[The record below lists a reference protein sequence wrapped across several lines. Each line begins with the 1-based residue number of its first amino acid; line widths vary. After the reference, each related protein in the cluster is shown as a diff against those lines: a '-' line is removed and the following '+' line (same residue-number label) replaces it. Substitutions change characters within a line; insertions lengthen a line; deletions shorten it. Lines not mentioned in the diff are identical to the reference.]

1 MLIAIPSVFSKT
13 EISKLNQHLA
23 QGEWTSGQTTA
34 GEQARTVK
42 QNQQLADD
50 STLAQQLG
58 DIVLD
63 ALARHPLFVS
73 AALPLKIFPPMFNR
87 YQGGETYG
95 QHVDNA
101 VRFVPGTAT
110 RVRSDL
116 SATLFLSEPED
127 YEGGELVI
135 EEQFGQQQV
144 KLEAGDMILYPSSS
158 LHQVTPVI
166 SGNRVSVV
174 LWMQSMVRDNEQ
186 RAMLFNLD
194 QSVQSLTRQH
204 GHQDENVMQLT
215 ALYQNLIRQW
225 ADT

>member
-116 SATLFLSEPED
+116 SATLFLSESKD

-204 GHQDENVMQLT
+204 GHQDDNVMQLT

>member
-204 GHQDENVMQLT
+204 GNQDENVMQLT

>member
-13 EISKLNQHLA
+13 EVSKLNDHLA
-23 QGEWTSGQTTA
+23 KGEWQEGQTTA

-42 QNQQLADD
+42 HNQQLKDD
-50 STLAQQLG
+50 SKLARQLG

-63 ALARHPLFVS
+63 SLARHPLFLS

-116 SATLFLSEPED
+116 SATLFLSEPDD
-127 YEGGELVI
+127 YEGGELII
-135 EEQFGQQQV
+135 EEQFGQQKV
-144 KLEAGDMILYPSSS
+144 KLQAGDMILYPSSS
-158 LHQVTPVI
+158 LHQVSAVTK
-166 SGNRVSVV
+166 GARVSVV
-174 LWMQSMVRDNEQ
+174 LWLQSMVRDNQQ
-186 RAMLFNLD
+186 RSMLFDLD
-194 QSVQSLTRQH
+194 QSVQSLTTQH
-204 GHQDENVMQLT
+204 GHQDPDVMKLT
-215 ALYQNLIRQW
+215 GLYQNLIRQW
-225 ADT
+225 SDT

>member
-63 ALARHPLFVS
+63 VLARHPLFVS

-144 KLEAGDMILYPSSS
+144 KLGAGDMILYPSSS
-158 LHQVTPVI
+158 LHQVTPVT

>member
-144 KLEAGDMILYPSSS
+144 KLGAGDMILYPSSS
-158 LHQVTPVI
+158 LHQVTPVT

>member
-1 MLIAIPSVFSKT
+1 MLITIPSVFSKT
-13 EISKLNQHLA
+13 EVSKLNQHLA
-23 QGEWTSGQTTA
+23 KGQWVDGMGTA
-34 GEQARTVK
+34 GEQARSVK
-42 QNQQLADD
+42 HNQQLADD

-63 ALARHPLFVS
+63 ALTRHPLFLS

-95 QHVDNA
+95 KHVDNA

-116 SATLFLSEPED
+116 SATLFLSEPEN
-127 YEGGELVI
+127 YQGGELEI
-135 EEQFGQQQV
+135 QEQFGSQKI
-144 KLEAGDMILYPSSS
+144 KLSAGDMILYPSSS
-158 LHQVTPVI
+158 VHQVTPVT
-166 SGNRVSVV
+166 SGSRVSVV
-174 LWMQSMVRDNEQ
+174 LWMQSMVRDNQQ
-186 RAMLFNLD
+186 REMLFDLD
-194 QSVQSLTRQH
+194 QSIQALTAQN
-204 GHQDENVMQLT
+204 GHQDNHVMKLT